1 MSTQVPQRDETWLK
15 AASPA
20 EMGRAYAAGELAEL
34 IGLPVPLQ
42 VAPGE
47 QFTGEQLAKMT
58 PDEIT
63 KAFNG
68 GACDELLGRNG
79 STAA

>member
-1 MSTQVPQRDETWLK
+1 MSTQVPQRDEAWLGT
-15 AASPA
+15 ASPA
-20 EMGRAYAAGELAEL
+20 EMGRAYAAGEIAEL
-34 IGLPVPLQ
+34 MGMPVPNQ

-47 QFTGEQLAKMT
+47 QFTGEQLSKMT
-58 PDEIT
+58 PAQIT

-79 STAA
+79 KVA